1 MRTNQK
7 MAVPTPQF
15 YCSLCD
21 EDDLEFAIAYCEDD
35 NQNYCRA
42 HLDSHAAFP
51 STRTHRTH
59 DLLNTQGKTHCDHT
73 DEQTSYCKDHQVLCC
88 IPCKVFGHS
97 ECESVN
103 NVGDYLKNK
112 DIIKEKCSRM
122 SRKMKSRKNIVDK
135 KSSSAHDQEDKW
147 ISKMNEAVTQM
158 NEVKAELE
166 RKISNKI
173 DYVRQI
179 MNKKRESLDNEQAQL
194 EEAIEQLD
202 NIMTVI
208 PEGHSKLETF
218 QAVYNAE
225 KTIKQCEQIQKTRP
239 GNCHIEF
246 LKAEHNFEAQHYV
259 NGSLLCFTQAVE
271 KINRV
276 YSEIQ
281 KYLPHIREEESDEPV
296 RMAPFSAIQEESI
309 PLVHKLHVPDSN
321 IQNDETM
328 RKLQVPQPRT
338 RSRSLDCSSAI
349 YRGRDHRRRLS
360 DCYESLISYSE
371 KEAYPSIP
379 TRQQCVMMAGSNMSG
394 MRGRP
399 PGRRRGRAR
408 LNRPGRPAVGP
419 KPAGLQPRRGVGRP
433 RRDASLSN
441 VFHNVDGS
449 EMEEGSMPVPR
460 GTHKA
465 ELDIGLEMDRW
476 QELME
481 RQDVDSHEEL
491 AKMLLDSWE
500 LKETGKELVGI
511 QVTAATFR
519 DFETYKTRCRRTPD
533 DLVRFFLRLDAEPGQ
548 TVIVLNEEMG
558 KLEMKGKPVGIKNV
572 EPSVRMAVREEMMK
586 LAQDGVFTP
595 PTPTCLCS
603 LL

>member
-1 MRTNQK
+1 

-379 TRQQCVMMAGSNMSG
+379 TRQQCVMMVRCPDDDPYKKCCITGIAPIENNAYMVMADYTNSKLKLFATCGT
-394 MRGRP
+394 
-399 PGRRRGRAR
+399 
-408 LNRPGRPAVGP
+408 LE
-419 KPAGLQPRRGVGRP
+419 
-433 RRDASLSN
+433 D
-441 VFHNVDGS
+441 
-449 EMEEGSMPVPR
+449 EMKFEAVPR
-460 GTHKA
+460 DIAKVDDSTILVNFPMAKNIQIIKI
-465 ELDIGLEMDRW
+465 ELDKNTKMKKLKIEGTKI
-476 QELME
+476 
-481 RQDVDSHEEL
+481 HTH
-491 AKMLLDSWE
+491 AKCC
-500 LKETGKELVGI
+500 GI
-511 QVTAATFR
+511 A
-519 DFETYKTRCRRTPD
+519 YHN
-533 DLVRFFLRLDAEPGQ
+533 DLVYVATQIPHQIIIMTLHGNIKKQSLGKIFLTEQL
-548 TVIVLNEEMG
+548 I
-558 KLEMKGKPVGIKNV
+558 
-572 EPSVRMAVREEMMK
+572 
-586 LAQDGVFTP
+586 
-595 PTPTCLCS
+595 
-603 LL
+603 